1 MIKKRSRKAAKT
13 QRARHELPG
22 VASAPPRLGVRFLLL
37 ACLLLTNNLAAQNP
51 QLNSARL
58 NQAQT
63 FERVGYFDRAAEI
76 YKQLFESDPRNGIY
90 YQGLKRCLMQ
100 VRRYDDLL
108 SAIQRRLTV
117 MDDLS
122 SRIDIGV
129 VYYNQNDQAGAFKHW
144 NDLLKQYP
152 AAGTYASVAASM
164 KDSRA
169 FDEALRVYQE
179 GRKRFGQ
186 ENLFALELADLYASR
201 LEYEAAADEY
211 FRHLAVE
218 TRQLPFV
225 QRRLIE
231 LAKGSEEAAR
241 QIEKAVSRYL
251 GQNPNAL
258 DMRRLLAVILL
269 ENKEYARALAEYQV
283 LDKQAGANEAGAEIF
298 NFAEQARNAG
308 AWDFAE
314 QAYQMI
320 LTTNAKSPY
329 ANPAM
334 MGLAECYQQQGKHQQ
349 ALQALQ
355 SLIEKAGTN
364 ARNPWIIRAM
374 LEQGDIQFTH
384 LKDMN
389 AALAIYKKVYDAAAE
404 PNSKERLDTSSPT
417 RLDAVF
423 RLGDC
428 HLALG
433 EVAQAV
439 NWYETARRL
448 GGARPGVEEKVKFA
462 LTRLEFYQ
470 GRFRNAKSMLEGIV
484 AQPAK
489 GNQEESMV
497 NDALEML
504 LLIEAN
510 FADSAGALRSYA
522 QAEFLSVK
530 QNRRAAIDTL
540 NRLIEKYPNA
550 GILPQAMYNLGLL
563 YSDEGQYPSAVA
575 MLQAVAE
582 KHGESIVGDRALFRL
597 AEIHAD
603 KMHDYAQAQKLFEKL
618 LETYPNSLYLEEARR
633 RVRSLSDK
641 VRPM

>member
-1 MIKKRSRKAAKT
+1 MNS
-13 QRARHELPG
+13 PFNN
-22 VASAPPRLGVRFLLL
+22 RFALLHFL
-37 ACLLLTNNLAAQNP
+37 KMSFFLVFCTGMCNLFAQNP

-76 YKQLFESDPRNGIY
+76 YKSLFESDPRNGIY

-108 SAIQRRLTV
+108 AIIQRRLMV
-117 MDDLS
+117 VDDLG

-129 VYYNQNDQAGAFKHW
+129 VYYNQNNQAGAIKHW

-179 GRKRFGQ
+179 GRKRFSQ
-186 ENLFALELADLYASR
+186 ENLFALELADLHASR
-201 LEYEAAADEY
+201 LEYEAASDEY
-211 FRHLAVE
+211 LRYLAAE

-225 QRRLIE
+225 QRRLVE
-231 LAKGSEEAAR
+231 LAKGSEEAA
-241 QIEKAVSRYL
+241 QQVEKAVSRHL
-251 GQNPNAL
+251 GQNPSAV
-258 DMRRLLAVILL
+258 DMRRLLAAILL
-269 ENKEYARALAEYQV
+269 ENKEYARALAEYQI
-283 LDKQAGANEAGAEIF
+283 LDKQAGANDAGAEIF
-298 NFAEQARNAG
+298 NFAEQARTAG
-308 AWDFAE
+308 AWDYAE
-314 QAYQMI
+314 QAYQII

-334 MGLAECYQQQGKHQQ
+334 MGLAECYQQQGKHRQ
-349 ALQALQ
+349 ALEALEN
-355 SLIEKAGTN
+355 LISKAGTN
-364 ARNPWIIRAM
+364 VRNPWVLRAM

-384 LKDMN
+384 LKDM
-389 AALAIYKKVYDAAAE
+389 AAAIAVYKKINDTVTE
-404 PNSKERLDTSSPT
+404 PNSKE

-448 GGARPGVEEKVKFA
+448 GGNRPGVADKVNFA

-470 GRFRNAKSMLEGIV
+470 GRFRTAKNMLEGIV

-510 FADSAGALRSYA
+510 FADSAGALLSYA
-522 QAEFLSVK
+522 HAEFLNIK

-540 NRLIEKYPNA
+540 NRLIEGYPNA

-563 YSDEGQYPSAVA
+563 YAEEGQYPSAVA
-575 MLQAVAE
+575 TLQAVAE

-603 KMHDYAQAQKLFEKL
+603 KMQDYPQAQKLFEKL

-633 RVRSLSDK
+633 RVRSLSEK

>member
-1 MIKKRSRKAAKT
+1 MNS
-13 QRARHELPG
+13 PFNN
-22 VASAPPRLGVRFLLL
+22 RFALLHFL
-37 ACLLLTNNLAAQNP
+37 KMSFFLVFCTGMCNLFAQNP

-76 YKQLFESDPRNGIY
+76 YKSLFESDPRNGNY

-108 SAIQRRLTV
+108 AIIQRRLMV
-117 MDDLS
+117 VDDLGS
-122 SRIDIGV
+122 HIDIGV
-129 VYYNQNDQAGAFKHW
+129 VYYNQNNQAGAIKHW

-186 ENLFALELADLYASR
+186 DNLFALELADLYASR

-211 FRHLAVE
+211 LRHVRAE

-231 LAKGSEEAAR
+231 LAKGSEEAAK
-241 QIEKAVSRYL
+241 QVEKAVSRHL
-251 GQNPNAL
+251 GQNPNAA

-269 ENKEYARALAEYQV
+269 ENKEYARALAEYQI
-283 LDKQAGANEAGAEIF
+283 LDKQAGANETGAEIF
-298 NFAEQARNAG
+298 NFAEQARTAG
-308 AWDFAE
+308 AWDYAE
-314 QAYQMI
+314 QAYQLI
-320 LTTNAKSPY
+320 LTNSSKSPY
-329 ANPAM
+329 ANPAI
-334 MGLAECYQQQGKHQQ
+334 MGLAECYQQQGKHRQ
-349 ALQALQ
+349 ALEALE
-355 SLIEKAGTN
+355 SLIARAGSN
-364 ARNPWIIRAM
+364 ARNPWLIRAM
-374 LEQGDIQFTH
+374 LEQGDIQFSH
-384 LKDMN
+384 LRDMN
-389 AALAIYKKVYDAAAE
+389 AAIAIYKQIYETTSE
-404 PNSKERLDTSSPT
+404 PNSKE

-433 EVAQAV
+433 EVTQAV

-448 GGARPGVEEKVKFA
+448 GGNRPGIADKVNFA

-470 GRFRNAKSMLEGIV
+470 GRFRNAKNMLEGIV

-489 GNQEESMV
+489 GNSEESMV
-497 NDALEML
+497 NDALELL

-510 FADSAGALRSYA
+510 FADSAGALLSYA
-522 QAEFLSVK
+522 HAEFLNVK

-563 YSDEGQYPSAVA
+563 YSDEGQYSDAVA
-575 MLQAVAE
+575 TLQAVTE
-582 KHGESIVGDRALFRL
+582 KHGDSIVGDRALFRL

-603 KMHDYAQAQKLFEKL
+603 KMQDYPQAQKLFEKL

-633 RVRSLSDK
+633 RVRGLSEK

>member
-1 MIKKRSRKAAKT
+1 MS
-13 QRARHELPG
+13 
-22 VASAPPRLGVRFLLL
+22 
-37 ACLLLTNNLAAQNP
+37 CLLISFNLAAQNP

-76 YKQLFESDPRNGIY
+76 YKSLFEFDPRNGIY

-108 SAIQRRLTV
+108 AIIQRRLMV
-117 MDDLS
+117 VDDLS
-122 SRIDIGV
+122 SHIDIGV
-129 VYYNQNDQAGAFKHW
+129 VYYNQNNQAGAIKHW

-186 ENLFALELADLYASR
+186 ENLFALELADLHASR

-211 FRHLAVE
+211 LRHVRAE

-231 LAKGSEEAAR
+231 LAKGSEEAAK
-241 QIEKAVSRYL
+241 QIEKAVSRHL
-251 GQNPNAL
+251 GQNPNAA

-269 ENKEYARALAEYQV
+269 ENKEYARALAEYQI
-283 LDKQAGANEAGAEIF
+283 LDKQAGANETGAEIF
-298 NFAEQARNAG
+298 NYAEQARTAG
-308 AWDFAE
+308 AWDYAE
-314 QAYQMI
+314 QAYQLI
-320 LTTNAKSPY
+320 LTNSSKSPY
-329 ANPAM
+329 ANPAI
-334 MGLAECYQQQGKHQQ
+334 MGLAECYQQQGKHRQ
-349 ALQALQ
+349 ALEALE
-355 SLIEKAGTN
+355 SLIARTGSN
-364 ARNPWIIRAM
+364 ARNPWLVRAM
-374 LEQGDIQFTH
+374 LEQGDIQFSH
-384 LKDMN
+384 LRDMN
-389 AALAIYKKVYDAAAE
+389 AAIAIYKQVYETTSE
-404 PNSKERLDTSSPT
+404 PNSKE

-448 GGARPGVEEKVKFA
+448 GGNRPGVGDKVKFA

-470 GRFRNAKSMLEGIV
+470 GRFRTAKNMLEGIV

-510 FADSAGALRSYA
+510 FADSAGALLSYA
-522 QAEFLSVK
+522 HAEFLNIK

-540 NRLIEKYPNA
+540 NRLIEGYPNA
-550 GILPQAMYNLGLL
+550 GILPQVMYNLGLL
-563 YSDEGQYPSAVA
+563 YAEEGQYPSAVA
-575 MLQAVAE
+575 TLQAVAE

-603 KMHDYAQAQKLFEKL
+603 KMQDYPQAQKLFEKL

-633 RVRSLSDK
+633 RVRSLSEK

>member
-1 MIKKRSRKAAKT
+1 MLMIKKNARNAAKR
-13 QRARHELPG
+13 QRLRKEFLYVVSASPRHC
-22 VASAPPRLGVRFLLL
+22 VRFLLL
-37 ACLLLTNNLAAQNP
+37 SCLLLTFNLAAQNP

-108 SAIQRRLTV
+108 AVIQGRLTV
-117 MDDLS
+117 VDDLS

-129 VYYNQNDQAGAFKHW
+129 VYYNQNNQAGAIKHW

-152 AAGTYASVAASM
+152 APGTYANVAASM

-169 FDEALRVYQE
+169 FDEALRVYQD

-186 ENLFALELADLYASR
+186 ENLFALELADLHASR

-211 FRHLAVE
+211 LRYLSAE
-218 TRQLPFV
+218 ARQLPFV
-225 QRRLIE
+225 QRRLVE
-231 LAKGSEEAAR
+231 LARGSEEAAQ
-241 QIEKAVSRYL
+241 QIEKAVSRHL
-251 GQNPNAL
+251 SQTSNTT

-269 ENKEYARALAEYQV
+269 ENKEYARALAEYQT
-283 LDKQAGANEAGAEIF
+283 LDKLAGANNAGAEIF
-298 NFAEQARNAG
+298 NFAEQVRAAG
-308 AWDFAE
+308 AWDYAE
-314 QAYQMI
+314 QAYQLI
-320 LTTNAKSPY
+320 LTNSSKSPY

-334 MGLAECYQQQGKHQQ
+334 MGLAECYQQQGKHRL
-349 ALQALQ
+349 ALEALEN
-355 SLIEKAGTN
+355 LISKAGTN
-364 ARNPWIIRAM
+364 VRNPWVLRAM

-384 LKDMN
+384 LKDM
-389 AALAIYKKVYDAAAE
+389 AAAIAVYQKIYDTATE
-404 PNSKERLDTSSPT
+404 PNSKE

-448 GGARPGVEEKVKFA
+448 GGNRPGVGDKVKFA

-470 GRFRNAKSMLEGIV
+470 GRFRNAKNMLEDIV

-489 GNQEESMV
+489 GNPEESMV

-522 QAEFLSVK
+522 HAEFLNLK

-540 NRLIEKYPNA
+540 NGLIEKYPNA

-563 YSDEGQYPSAVA
+563 YSDEGQYSDAVA
-575 MLQAVAE
+575 TLQAVTE
-582 KHGESIVGDRALFRL
+582 KHGESMVGDRALFRL

-603 KMHDYAQAQKLFEKL
+603 KMQDYPQAQKLFEKL
-618 LETYPNSLYLEEARR
+618 LETYSNSLYLEEARR
-633 RVRSLSDK
+633 RVRSLSEK

>member
-1 MIKKRSRKAAKT
+1 MLMIKKNARKAAKR
-13 QRARHELPG
+13 QRLRKEFLN
-22 VASAPPRLGVRFLLL
+22 VVSASPRLCVRFLLL
-37 ACLLLTNNLAAQNP
+37 SCLLLTFNLAAQNL

-76 YKQLFESDPRNGIY
+76 YKSLFESDPRNGIY

-108 SAIQRRLTV
+108 AVIQRRLTV
-117 MDDLS
+117 VDDLS

-129 VYYNQNDQAGAFKHW
+129 VYYNQNNQAGAIKHW

-152 AAGTYASVAASM
+152 APGTYASVAASM

-169 FDEALRVYQE
+169 FDEALRVYQD

-186 ENLFALELADLYASR
+186 ENLFALELADLHASR
-201 LEYEAAADEY
+201 LAYEAAADEY
-211 FRHLAVE
+211 LRYLSAE
-218 TRQLPFV
+218 ARQLPFV
-225 QRRLIE
+225 QRRLVE
-231 LAKGSEEAAR
+231 LARGSEEAAQ
-241 QIEKAVSRYL
+241 QIEKAVSRHL
-251 GQNPNAL
+251 SQTSNTT

-269 ENKEYARALAEYQV
+269 ENKEYARALAEYQT
-283 LDKQAGANEAGAEIF
+283 LDKLAGANNTGAEIF
-298 NFAEQARNAG
+298 NFAEQVRAAG
-308 AWDFAE
+308 AWDYAE
-314 QAYQMI
+314 QAYQLI
-320 LTTNAKSPY
+320 LTNSSKSPY

-334 MGLAECYQQQGKHQQ
+334 MGLAECYQQQGKHRL
-349 ALQALQ
+349 ALEALEN
-355 SLIEKAGTN
+355 LISKAGTN
-364 ARNPWIIRAM
+364 VRNPWVLRAM

-384 LKDMN
+384 LKDM
-389 AALAIYKKVYDAAAE
+389 AAAIAVYKKIYDTATE
-404 PNSKERLDTSSPT
+404 PNSKE

-448 GGARPGVEEKVKFA
+448 GGNRPGVGDKVKFA

-470 GRFRNAKSMLEGIV
+470 GRFRNAKNMLEGIV
-484 AQPAK
+484 AQPAT
-489 GNQEESMV
+489 GNPEESMV

-522 QAEFLSVK
+522 HAEFLNLK

-540 NRLIEKYPNA
+540 NDLIEKYPNA
-550 GILPQAMYNLGLL
+550 GILPQAMYHLGSL
-563 YSDEGQYPSAVA
+563 YAEEGQYPSAVA
-575 MLQAVAE
+575 TLQAVTE

-603 KMHDYAQAQKLFEKL
+603 KMQDYPQAQKLFEKL

-633 RVRSLSDK
+633 RVRSLSEK

>member
-1 MIKKRSRKAAKT
+1 MRFIKKNVRKGAKA
-13 QRARHELPG
+13 QRPRKEILCG
-22 VASAPPRLGVRFLLL
+22 VSASPRLCVRFLLL
-37 ACLLLTNNLAAQNP
+37 SCLLMTFNLAAQNP

-63 FERVGYFDRAAEI
+63 YERVGYFDRAAEI
-76 YKQLFESDPRNGIY
+76 YKSLFESDPRNGIY
-90 YQGLKRCLMQ
+90 YQGLKRCLLQ

-108 SAIQRRLTV
+108 AVIQRRLTV
-117 MDDLS
+117 VDDLS

-129 VYYNQNDQAGAFKHW
+129 VYYNQNNQAGAIKHW

-186 ENLFALELADLYASR
+186 ENLFALELADLHASR
-201 LEYEAAADEY
+201 LEYEAASDEY
-211 FRHLAVE
+211 LRYLAAE

-225 QRRLIE
+225 QRRLVE
-231 LAKGSEEAAR
+231 LAKGSEEAA
-241 QIEKAVSRYL
+241 QQVEKAVSRHL
-251 GQNPNAL
+251 GQNPSAV
-258 DMRRLLAVILL
+258 DMRRLLAAILL
-269 ENKEYARALAEYQV
+269 ENKEYARALAEYQI
-283 LDKQAGANEAGAEIF
+283 LDKQAGANDAGAEIF
-298 NFAEQARNAG
+298 NFAEQARTAG
-308 AWDFAE
+308 AWDYAE
-314 QAYQMI
+314 QAYQII

-334 MGLAECYQQQGKHQQ
+334 MGLAECYQQQGKHRQ
-349 ALQALQ
+349 ALESLE
-355 SLIEKAGTN
+355 SLIARAGSN
-364 ARNPWIIRAM
+364 ARNPWVIRAM
-374 LEQGDIQFTH
+374 LEQGDIYFTH

-389 AALAIYKKVYDAAAE
+389 AAIAIYKQIYTSNTE
-404 PNSKERLDTSSPT
+404 PNSKE

-428 HLALG
+428 YLALG
-433 EVAQAV
+433 EVTQAV

-448 GGARPGVEEKVKFA
+448 GGNRPGVGDKVKFA

-470 GRFRNAKSMLEGIV
+470 GRFRNAKNMLEDIV

-489 GNQEESMV
+489 GNPEESMV

-522 QAEFLSVK
+522 HAEFLNLK

-540 NRLIEKYPNA
+540 NGLIEKYPNA

-563 YSDEGQYPSAVA
+563 YSDEGQYSDAVA
-575 MLQAVAE
+575 TLQAVTE
-582 KHGESIVGDRALFRL
+582 KHGESMVGDRALFRL

-603 KMHDYAQAQKLFEKL
+603 KMQDYAQAQKLFEKL

-633 RVRSLSDK
+633 RVRSLSEK

>member
-1 MIKKRSRKAAKT
+1 MNIPFNNMSA
-13 QRARHELPG
+13 LP
-22 VASAPPRLGVRFLLL
+22 RFLKTSFLL
-37 ACLLLTNNLAAQNP
+37 VVFIGTYNLCAQTP

-76 YKQLFESDPRNGIY
+76 YKSLFDSDPRNGIY
-90 YQGLKRCLMQ
+90 YQGLKRCLLQ

-108 SAIQRRLTV
+108 AAIQRRLTV
-117 MDDLS
+117 VDDLS

-129 VYYNQNDQAGAFKHW
+129 VYYNQNDQAGAIKHW

-152 AAGTYASVAASM
+152 APGTYASVAASM

-169 FDEALRVYQE
+169 FDEALRVYEE

-211 FRHLAVE
+211 LRHVRAE

-231 LAKGSEEAAR
+231 LAKGSEEAAQ
-241 QIEKAVSRYL
+241 QIEKAVSRHL
-251 GQNPNAL
+251 SQTTNAT

-269 ENKEYARALAEYQV
+269 ENKEYARALAEYQT
-283 LDKQAGANEAGAEIF
+283 LDKLAGANNAGAEIF
-298 NFAEQARNAG
+298 NFAEQVRAAG
-308 AWDFAE
+308 AWDYAE
-314 QAYQMI
+314 QAYQLI
-320 LTTNAKSPY
+320 LTNSSKSPY

-334 MGLAECYQQQGKHQQ
+334 MGLAECYQLQGKHRQ
-349 ALQALQ
+349 ALEALEN
-355 SLIEKAGTN
+355 LISKAGTN
-364 ARNPWIIRAM
+364 VRNPWVLRAM

-384 LKDMN
+384 LKDM
-389 AALAIYKKVYDAAAE
+389 AAAIAVYKKIYDTATE
-404 PNSKERLDTSSPT
+404 PNSKE

-448 GGARPGVEEKVKFA
+448 GGNRPGVGDKVKFA

-470 GRFRNAKSMLEGIV
+470 GRFRNAKNMLEGIV

-489 GNQEESMV
+489 GNPEESMV

-522 QAEFLSVK
+522 HAEFLNLK

-540 NRLIEKYPNA
+540 NDLIEKYPNA
-550 GILPQAMYNLGLL
+550 GILPQAMYHLGSL
-563 YSDEGQYPSAVA
+563 YAEEGQYPSAVA
-575 MLQAVAE
+575 TLQAVTE

-603 KMHDYAQAQKLFEKL
+603 KMQDYPQAQKLFEKL

-633 RVRSLSDK
+633 RVRSLSEK